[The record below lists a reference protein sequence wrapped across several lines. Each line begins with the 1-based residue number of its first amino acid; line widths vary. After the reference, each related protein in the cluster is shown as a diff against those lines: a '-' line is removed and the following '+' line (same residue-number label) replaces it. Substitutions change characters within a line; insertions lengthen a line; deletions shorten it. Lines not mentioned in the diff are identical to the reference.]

1 MVKRIISGLSI
12 TLTIPGNPDV
22 NPPVA
27 VVAEIQTTGATFLTS
42 NVKLYVPVVTFS
54 INDTIKFLENI
65 EQGFKRTIFW
75 NKYRPEIT
83 THTKNHNL
91 DYLVDPTF
99 RNINRLFVFSFRNG
113 NGDPTRHSFYKYYMS
128 LVEIIYF
135 NTLINSIPFFD
146 QPVKNKKAYEKL
158 IEMSRND
165 DYTTGNLLDYLYHQ
179 KYYKLIGMSR
189 DNKSAS

>member
-1 MVKRIISGLSI
+1 MVKRIIYGLSI

-42 NVKLYVPVVTFS
+42 NVKLYVPIVTFS

-91 DYLVDPTF
+91 DYLVDPAF
-99 RNINRLFVFSFRNG
+99 RNINRLFVFSFKNG

-146 QPVKNKKAYEKL
+146 QPVKNKQAYEKL

-165 DYTTGNLLDYLYHQ
+165 DYRTGNLLDYLYHQ

-189 DNKSAS
+189 DNISAS